1 MPRLHPTPPHPSPQ
15 PLPRALLGGGTAAK
29 VMPLRMSSRARRG
42 FGRRSRVGVDDGDGV
57 AGQIAKHLTRLSS
70 GIGPA
75 NDAREQVLRY
85 SALGLGVF
93 YGFYH
98 QRTISSSQKAAAAQR
113 EYEHKQQ
120 LINKAKEAYAKTKQP
135 AAAPS
140 AAASSGREC
149 FCSVGFTV
157 ERALTELAQ

>member
-1 MPRLHPTPPHPSPQ
+1 LGLRLKTGLRDKSPN
-15 PLPRALLGGGTAAK
+15 T
-29 VMPLRMSSRARRG
+29 S
-42 FGRRSRVGVDDGDGV
+42 
-57 AGQIAKHLTRLSS
+57 TRLYS

-75 NDAREQVLRY
+75 NDARAQVLRY

-113 EYEHKQQ
+113 EYEHKQE

-135 AAAPS
+135 ASSKP
-140 AAASSGREC
+140 AASEGEFSQRSSTGAC
-149 FCSVGFTV
+149 
-157 ERALTELAQ
+157 